1 MLVCENGK
9 RVKTITY
16 TCNYTYFIFLLLL
29 HIILLSL
36 INVIRM
42 VDLGLFLTFH
52 LYLNLYYFPFT
63 IYSFN
68 KKYYSNR
75 KQMLYYECILIGLI
89 TIVNVDYFLKKEHC
103 K

>member
-29 HIILLSL
+29 HILLSL
-36 INVIRM
+36 INVIKM

-52 LYLNLYYFPFT
+52 LYLYYFPFT

-75 KQMLYYECILIGLI
+75 KQMLYECILIGLI
-89 TIVNVDYFLKKEHC
+89 TVVNVDYFLKKEHC